1 MPPLFDAYIMVD
13 WSASSKPV
21 RGSNSIWIATCK
33 RTKAGQVQVQTQN
46 PATRLEARAVILEE
60 ARGAIAAGGRVLIG
74 FDFAIGYPAGTA
86 AALGLDLVAT
96 APWSAMHA
104 YLGAHTKPSADNSNT
119 RFELASAMNAK
130 MTGTQHPFWGATKTK
145 QSDTLSMKKG
155 DFTQAGS
162 LPEHRISEAW
172 IRSHFKARP
181 KSVWQ
186 LTGVGSVGSQALLGI
201 PTVSY
206 LKSAL
211 PGAKLWPFETGL
223 QTLTQASLKTTS
235 CVLAEIYPS
244 TVQVTAKRDE
254 ILDEMQVRTL
264 SERFE
269 SLDRAGKL
277 AAAFDRPDSISEREI
292 HKITSEE
299 GWILAK

>member
-1 MPPLFDAYIMVD
+1 MLSLFDAYIMVD

-21 RGSNSIWIATCK
+21 RGANSIWIATCT
-33 RTKAGQVQVQTQN
+33 RTGAGQVHVTTQN
-46 PATRLEARAVILEE
+46 PATRLEAREVILDE
-60 ARGAIAAGGRVLIG
+60 ARAVIAAGGRVLIG

-86 AALGLDLVAT
+86 AALGLDFSET

-104 YLGAHTKPSADNSNT
+104 YLSAHTKEHTDNSNT
-119 RFELASAMNAK
+119 RFDLASTMNAK
-130 MTGTQHPFWGATKTK
+130 MTGTRHPFWGAIKTK

-155 DFTQAGS
+155 DFAQIGS

-172 IRSHFKARP
+172 IRGNFAARP

-206 LKSAL
+206 LKRTVA
-211 PGAKLWPFETGL
+211 GTKLWPFETGL
-223 QTLTQASLKTTS
+223 QSLTQASLKSTP

-244 TVQVTAKRDE
+244 TVPVTPKTGE
-254 ILDEMQVRTL
+254 TLDELQVKTL